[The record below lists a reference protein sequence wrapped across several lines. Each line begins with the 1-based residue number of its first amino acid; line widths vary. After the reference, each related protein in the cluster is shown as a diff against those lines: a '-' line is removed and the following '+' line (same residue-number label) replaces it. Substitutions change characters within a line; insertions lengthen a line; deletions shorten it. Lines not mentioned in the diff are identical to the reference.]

1 MLRTGTGF
9 RVVGYRYTGTNRY
22 RCVTGLKCN
31 RNWINSAIEGELEK
45 SIFKAG
51 GIRDSNFGNFY
62 KIGWA
67 RSSRTDK
74 GVHSLATMISLKMEI
89 PEDAWEDDPNGI
101 TLANCVNSSLPE
113 NIKVFAILSPRLDGS
128 ASSTNLKSHRR
139 LAPDQKGKNQLAV
152 RDFNLRQNVFFGSSN
167 SDSRPSQVVLQ
178 LRLFFI
184 LQPTTAVISDLL
196 RDLLIPQV

>member
-22 RCVTGLKCN
+22 RCVTGLKRD
-31 RNWINSAIEGELEK
+31 RNWTGTGLTLLSQLIHQLLVSMLLKLVSLLSSAIRSTIQPAEPALSAECTLQLIAIEGELEK

-113 NIKVFAILSPRLDGS
+113 NIKVFGILPSKKLDS
-128 ASSTNLKSHRR
+128 VSY
-139 LAPDQKGKNQLAV
+139 
-152 RDFNLRQNVFFGSSN
+152 F
-167 SDSRPSQVVLQ
+167 
-178 LRLFFI
+178 
-184 LQPTTAVISDLL
+184 
-196 RDLLIPQV
+196 